1 MYVLGPPHAGLG
13 PITGPV
19 IDRAAPHELLTVGG
33 VGVVAF
39 ATQATVEL
47 PPAGIENVGGEMVY
61 VYTQVAV

>member
-19 IDRAAPHELLTVGG
+19 IERAAPHELLTVGCVGG
-33 VGVVAF
+33 VAL
-39 ATQATVEL
+39 ATQATGEL
-47 PPAGIENVGGEMVY
+47 PPAGIETDGGEMVY